1 MLGRLVSN
9 KMTNSTVIKAQ
20 NNMILS
26 RIVLCIGISRQ
37 AVYRRIKKWR
47 EEESEE
53 EMEKAVFSDLS

>member
-1 MLGRLVSN
+1 
-9 KMTNSTVIKAQ
+9 MTNNTVIKAQ
-20 NNMILS
+20 NNMILP